1 MKKNMKKITALHKY
15 IGIAVCIILIHLAVT
30 GIFLNHTQDLDL
42 DKHYVTSSWILDQY
56 GLKVPQPDL
65 VYAIQNDNFS
75 QYGVELFFN
84 GSPVI
89 QIEKNLLGV
98 VWHNG
103 QYILATE
110 SHLLLMNQEGT
121 LQKTIDLLPSFNVD
135 STLNC

>member
-1 MKKNMKKITALHKY
+1 MKKITALHKY

-89 QIEKNLLGV
+89 QIEKKSLGCC
-98 VWHNG
+98 
-103 QYILATE
+103 LAQWPIHSCYRKSVA
-110 SHLLLMNQEGT
+110 SHEPRRDPTKNYRPCAFFHP
-121 LQKTIDLLPSFNVD
+121 KNW
-135 STLNC
+135 NA